1 MMTTQPDSHTHAAR
15 LAVRAV
21 FFANGA
27 TLASWVSR
35 IPAIKGGLKLT
46 DGQFG
51 LALFGMAVGALI
63 AFPLAGMFIARFGSR
78 RVTLV
83 VGLAFCAALSMLP
96 FAPSLIGLALLL
108 AVFGACNGAM
118 DVAMNAQGVDVERQS
133 GRSLMSSFHAM
144 WSLGGLGG
152 AALGGLAAEHSIS
165 PIWHFAT
172 ASLVLALTLA
182 LAAPHLML
190 PKPGDAEDAGPVF
203 ALPSR
208 AVLGLGA
215 IAFCAF
221 LSEGAVAD
229 WSAVYLRESLRTGAA
244 FAAGGYAAFSMTM
257 TGMRF
262 GGDTLITRLGSVR
275 VVQAG
280 GLIAGVGLG
289 AALLLGGPVP
299 TLLGFGCVG
308 LGLAV
313 LAPLVFSA
321 AGHMSG
327 ASPGAAIAAVAT
339 LGYGGF
345 LAGPPLLGLLA
356 QAVTLRV
363 ALGVVALLC
372 LTIAL
377 LGNAVRPQAGDLECP
392 PD

>member
-1 MMTTQPDSHTHAAR
+1 MVTTQSDLRVRPAQ

-27 TLASWVSR
+27 TLATWVSR
-35 IPAIKGGLKLT
+35 IPAIKGELKLT

-51 LALFGMAVGALI
+51 LALLGMAAGALI
-63 AFPLAGMFIARFGSR
+63 AFPLAGLFIARFGSR
-78 RVTLV
+78 LVTLA
-83 VGLAFCAALSMLP
+83 VGLAFCAALLTLA

-118 DVAMNAQGVDVERQS
+118 DVAMNAQGVDAERQS
-133 GRSLMSSFHAM
+133 GRPLMSSFHGM

-152 AALGGLAAEHSIS
+152 AALGGLIAGHSLS
-165 PIWHFAT
+165 PSWHFA
-172 ASLVLALTLA
+172 AAGLVLALTLA
-182 LAAPHLML
+182 LAAPHLL
-190 PKPGDAEDAGPVF
+190 PRPGAAEDAGPVF

-229 WSAVYLRESLRTGAA
+229 WSAVYLHESLRTGAA
-244 FAAGGYAAFSMTM
+244 LAAGGYAAFSLTM

-262 GGDTLITRLGSVR
+262 GGDTLIARLGPVR

-280 GLIAGVGLG
+280 GLVAGIGLG

-299 TLLGFGCVG
+299 ALLGFGCVG

-321 AGHMSG
+321 AGHTPG

-356 QAVTLRV
+356 QAVSLRA
-363 ALGVVALLC
+363 ALAVVALLC
-372 LTIAL
+372 LLIAL
-377 LGNAVRPQAGDLECP
+377 LGGAARPVP

>member
-1 MMTTQPDSHTHAAR
+1 MTTNQSSSHIYASR

-35 IPAIKGGLKLT
+35 IPAIKGGLKLS

-51 LALFGMAVGALI
+51 VALLGMAMGALI
-63 AFPLAGMFIARFGSR
+63 AFPLAGLFVARFGSR

-83 VGLAFCAALSMLP
+83 VGLAFCAALPLLAL
-96 FAPSLIGLALLL
+96 APMQIGLALLL

-152 AALGGLAAEHSIS
+152 AALGGLVAAHSIS
-165 PIWHFAT
+165 PLWHFCA
-172 ASLVLALTLA
+172 ASLILSLTLA
-182 LAAPHLML
+182 LAAPRLL
-190 PKPGDAEDAGPVF
+190 PPGPGDAEDTGPVF

-229 WSAVYLRESLRTGAA
+229 WSAVYLRESFHTGAA

-262 GGDTLITRLGSVR
+262 GGDTLITRLGAVR
-275 VVQAG
+275 VVQGG
-280 GLIAGVGLG
+280 GLAAGIGLG

-321 AGHMSG
+321 AGHTPG
-327 ASPGAAIAAVAT
+327 ASRGASIAAVAT

-356 QAVTLRV
+356 QAVTLRA

-377 LGNAVRPQAGDLECP
+377 LGSAVRPSPGASACP
-392 PD
+392 PS